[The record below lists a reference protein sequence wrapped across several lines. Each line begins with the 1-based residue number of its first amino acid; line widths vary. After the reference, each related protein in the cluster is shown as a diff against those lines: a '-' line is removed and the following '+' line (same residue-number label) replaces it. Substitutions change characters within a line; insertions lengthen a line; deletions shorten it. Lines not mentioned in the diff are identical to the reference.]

1 MSDPVSSRGDPA
13 SQLLTLRI
21 VHAAMMASI
30 AVYGLVL
37 LTVTRGGPAG
47 EPVPASEIEL
57 SAPRGEPPGP
67 MFTIVLAVVAAI
79 TAAVLFYIRARAL
92 PRPRH
97 PRLYDEA
104 SPAPPRR
111 ARLEYFTLCVLTWGM
126 AESIAVYGLVLG
138 FLHHAILPFVPFAA
152 ASLLLMLVLSPRKRH
167 LVETSDAPP

>member
-1 MSDPVSSRGDPA
+1 MSDPVASRGDPA

-37 LTVTRGGPAG
+37 LTVTRSGPAG

-67 MFTIVLAVVAAI
+67 MFTIALAVVAAL
-79 TAAVLFYIRARAL
+79 TAAAVLFIRARAL
-92 PRPRH
+92 PRRRRPG
-97 PRLYDEA
+97 LYHEA

-111 ARLEYFTLCVLTWGM
+111 LRLEYFTLCVLTWAM
-126 AESIAVYGLVLG
+126 VESIAVYGLVLG

-167 LVETSDAPP
+167 IVDSSDAPP

>member
-1 MSDPVSSRGDPA
+1 MSDPVPSRGDPA

-21 VHAAMMASI
+21 LHAAMMASI

-37 LTVTRGGPAG
+37 LTVTRSGPAG

-67 MFTIVLAVVAAI
+67 IFTIALAVVAAI
-79 TAAVLFYIRARAL
+79 TAAALLYIRARAL
-92 PRPRH
+92 PHRHRPG
-97 PRLYDEA
+97 LYDQA

-111 ARLEYFTLCVLTWGM
+111 ARLEYFTLCVLTWAM

-152 ASLLLMLVLSPRKRH
+152 ASLLLMLVLAPRKSH
-167 LVETSDAPP
+167 IVDGSDAPP

>member
-1 MSDPVSSRGDPA
+1 MSDPVRQRGDTA

-37 LTVTRGGPAG
+37 LTVTRSGPAG

-57 SAPRGEPPGP
+57 SAPRGQPPGP
-67 MFTIVLAVVAAI
+67 AFTIALAIVAAV
-79 TAAVLFYIRARAL
+79 TAAVLLLIR
-92 PRPRH
+92 
-97 PRLYDEA
+97 
-104 SPAPPRR
+104 RR
-111 ARLEYFTLCVLTWGM
+111 AMARRPALHDEGSASRRRPRLEYFPLCILTWAM

-152 ASLLLMLVLSPRKRH
+152 GSLLLMILLAPRRSH
-167 LVETSDAPP
+167 LVGASDAPP